1 LSLRVP
7 ETTPLIADADAFRAV
22 AARLGDCHELAIDTE
37 SNSLHSYQERVCLI
51 QITARY
57 PDGAREHAI
66 IDPLAIADLSA
77 LAAPLADPRIV
88 KILHGA
94 NYDVLCLKRDYG
106 FTFCNLFDTMIAAQI
121 SGIPKYGL
129 ADLVESFFGVTLDKR
144 FQKHDWALRP
154 LTDEQ
159 RLYAILDTYYLPEL
173 REHLVARV
181 AERGRTDQLQ
191 EELERLEDLSPAPPM
206 PDIRRV
212 RRIKGAARLTDQE
225 LRVLLALWRLRER
238 LAEEL
243 DRPVFKVISNQDLLL
258 LACDQPRDAAAL
270 KRTLRPRSPAAGRYA
285 KEVLDAIHEG
295 LADDTCLHVPCTKES
310 NGRLSRSQERQLVR
324 LKEWRNATA
333 KREEIEPALVA
344 NNDLLRR
351 IAQSPPSS
359 LAELV
364 AIDGMRGWQVTR
376 YADAI
381 FAVLTDTGRSGAE

>member
-1 LSLRVP
+1 VP
-7 ETTPLIADADAFRAV
+7 ETTPLIADADAFQAV
-22 AARLGDCHELAIDTE
+22 AARLGRCRELAIDTE

-51 QITARY
+51 QITACY
-57 PDGAREHAI
+57 ADDTRENAI

-77 LAAPLADPRIV
+77 LGAPLADPRII

-106 FTFCNLFDTMIAAQI
+106 FTFRNLFDTMIAAQLA
-121 SGIPKYGL
+121 GIPKYGL
-129 ADLVESFFGVTLDKR
+129 ADLVGSFFGVALDKR
-144 FQKHDWALRP
+144 FQKHDWAQRP

-173 REHLVARV
+173 RQHLIAQV

-191 EELERLEDLSPAPPM
+191 EELGRLEEITPAPPM
-206 PDIRRV
+206 PDIQRV
-212 RRIKGAARLTDQE
+212 RRIKGTARLSDQE
-225 LRVLLALWRLRER
+225 LRVLLALWHLREG
-238 LAEEL
+238 LAEDL

-258 LACDQPRDAAAL
+258 LACDQPQDAAAL
-270 KRTLRPRSPAAGRYA
+270 RRTLRPRSPAAGRYA
-285 KEVLDAIHEG
+285 KQVLDAIQHG
-295 LADDTCLHVPCTKES
+295 QADDTRVQVPCTKEG

-333 KREEIEPALVA
+333 KREQIEPALVA

-351 IAQSPPSS
+351 LAQSPPSNTVE
-359 LAELV
+359 LA
-364 AIDGMRGWQVTR
+364 AIDGMRRWQVAR

-381 FAVLTDTGRSGAE
+381 LALLAEREGNGAE

>member
-1 LSLRVP
+1 VP

-22 AARLGDCHELAIDTE
+22 ATRLAHCYELAIDTE

-57 PDGAREHAI
+57 ADDTREHAI
-66 IDPLAIADLSA
+66 IDPLAIPDLSA
-77 LAAPLADPRIV
+77 LAAPLADPDIV

-94 NYDVLCLKRDYG
+94 NYDILCLKRDYG
-106 FTFCNLFDTMIAAQI
+106 FTFRNLFDTMIAAQI

-129 ADLVESFFGVTLDKR
+129 ADLVEGFFGVTLDKR
-144 FQKHDWALRP
+144 FQKHDWAQRP

-173 REHLVARV
+173 RQHLVACV

-191 EELERLEDLSPAPPM
+191 EELMRLEELSPAPPM
-206 PDIRRV
+206 PDIQRV
-212 RRIKGAARLTDQE
+212 RRIKGTARLSDSE
-225 LRVLLALWRLRER
+225 LSVLLALWRLREGFG
-238 LAEEL
+238 AEL

-258 LACDQPRDAAAL
+258 LACDQPQDAAAL
-270 KRTLRPRSPAAGRYA
+270 KRTLRSRSPAAGRYA
-285 KEVLDAIHEG
+285 KQVLDAIQRG
-295 LADDTCLHVPCTKES
+295 LADNTRWHGSGTKDG

-324 LKEWRNATA
+324 LKEWRNETA
-333 KREEIEPALVA
+333 RREQIEPALVA

-351 IAQSPPSS
+351 LAQSPPRTT
-359 LAELV
+359 AELA
-364 AIDGMRGWQVTR
+364 AIDGMRRWQVAR

-381 FAVLTDTGRSGAE
+381 LAVLAEGNGAE